1 MDYYPKFYYSSDC
14 LAGDC
19 PDTCC
24 AGWEIPLTEKDTD
37 FLKKRFD
44 KPIFDNIV
52 TKDSYGDACMRLKNG
67 RCPFLNTEGLCSLRL
82 MFSQSETPEV
92 CRQHPLFI
100 EEYDGFTEKCPS
112 LSCPAV
118 CREIFSSDLS
128 DEIYPMPEYRGDDVF
143 LSVLIKSRKM
153 ILKKINTGG
162 IDLFEA
168 IAGTIYLATDIEQTV
183 FFDEKIETFDFE
195 RSESFFGYACLPY
208 DIFKYVGE
216 YITMLKDRCEI
227 LEEKWRQMLEKT
239 SKSHF
244 DLSNL
249 RTDSR
254 GKEYLQ
260 FYMYLVYRYWLKGIN
275 TDSVLEYALFIVFGT
290 IACSFISLSSDVPFA
305 ETARMFSKEIEHDSD
320 NIEAALEFIDKY
332 LAEDER

>member
-1 MDYYPKFYYSSDC
+1 M
-14 LAGDC
+14 
-19 PDTCC
+19 
-24 AGWEIPLTEKDTD
+24 
-37 FLKKRFD
+37 
-44 KPIFDNIV
+44 
-52 TKDSYGDACMRLKNG
+52 
-67 RCPFLNTEGLCSLRL
+67 
-82 MFSQSETPEV
+82 
-92 CRQHPLFI
+92 
-100 EEYDGFTEKCPS
+100 
-112 LSCPAV
+112 
-118 CREIFSSDLS
+118 
-128 DEIYPMPEYRGDDVF
+128 
-143 LSVLIKSRKM
+143 
-153 ILKKINTGG
+153 
-162 IDLFEA
+162 FEA

-183 FFDEKIETFDFE
+183 FFDEKIGTFDFE

-249 RTDSR
+249 RIDSR

-275 TDSVLEYALFIVFGT
+275 TDSVLEYALFIVFAT

-332 LAEDER
+332 LAEGER